1 LHARREAVILAELTD
16 ATRLL
21 NAIAVGDSHPAALAQ
36 LPADER
42 AAWQQFWADVAEL
55 LKKAG
60 TQRSSSDN

>member
-1 LHARREAVILAELTD
+1 MHARREAVILAELTD

-42 AAWQQFWADVAEL
+42 EAWQQLWADVAKL
-55 LKKAG
+55 LKKAEAMG
-60 TQRSSSDN
+60 SSSGN